1 MAASRTRAT
10 TSAAT
15 DHRTGSSQGI
25 AYLLLK
31 PILLLAFALLHITY
45 HLILLTRQAGTSIQN
60 AIRRPPTRPPASFT
74 SLEDLLSAHNQP
86 RDSIRIPDHLAVVLA
101 DTAPS
106 SIRLYL
112 STLFMRMRGPEA
124 RSRQTDVWNEFRAR
138 YEAAVEAK
146 RVSDAAA
153 AIHLARVCGVKKVSV
168 YTSGAMSMEAVE
180 ALCGTLRVGYK
191 TKAVVQG
198 AEGTLRAEGLH
209 TDGGMGSWSRYTGL
223 RKRSNASKSSD
234 SSTASSDSEAGPS
247 SLDETLASSF
257 TADHEAQDATDV
269 TVDIRI
275 GLHPSPEDSPGS
287 EPNLQVTLLNNQ
299 DGQQRFSEIVSSHIR
314 ALASTFLHTTL
325 LPDMAASRN
334 KRFSASSCRKS
345 WIAKRNIFTSE
356 LTVSQLDDALMR
368 EGYLDEPDLL
378 VVWGAQ
384 RGGGRVKK
392 LYGFPA
398 WPLRV
403 TDLLFDRSGGKGG
416 YGGGEFVAALRQ
428 LGKMEQRFGR

>member
-1 MAASRTRAT
+1 MAVSRTAAT
-10 TSAAT
+10 TSAAMER
-15 DHRTGSSQGI
+15 RTGSSQSI

-45 HLILLTRQAGTSIQN
+45 HLILITRQTGISIQN

-74 SLEDLLSAHNQP
+74 SLEDLLSAHDQP
-86 RDSIRIPDHLAVVLA
+86 RDTIRIPDHLAVVLA

-112 STLFMRMRGPEA
+112 STLFTRMRQPEA
-124 RSRQTDVWNEFRAR
+124 RSGQTDTWNEFRMR

-153 AIHLARVCGVKKVSV
+153 VIHLARVCGVKKVSV
-168 YTSGAMSMEAVE
+168 YTSGAMPMVAVE

-198 AEGTLRAEGLH
+198 AEVALDAEGIEV
-209 TDGGMGSWSRYTGL
+209 GSWSRYTGL

-234 SSTASSDSEAGPS
+234 SSTGSPASSDSEAGPS

-257 TADHEAQDATDV
+257 TADHDAQDSTDA

-275 GLHPSPEDSPGS
+275 GLHPSPQDSPES
-287 EPNLQVTLLNNQ
+287 EPNLQVTLLHSQ

-314 ALASTFLHTTL
+314 ALASTYLSTTL
-325 LPDMAASRN
+325 LPDMASSSTQ

-345 WIAKRNIFTSE
+345 WIAKRNLFTSQ
-356 LTVSQLDDALMR
+356 LTVSQLDDALMQ

-384 RGGGRVKK
+384 RGGRTKK

-403 TDLLFDRSGGKGG
+403 TDLLFDRSGGRGG
-416 YGGGEFVAALRQ
+416 YGGGQFVAALRQ